1 MRCERQ
7 SVSHIRSWC
16 PSRVPQCSARMRDLL
31 RCLTQ
36 QLGVVMRCGAWEHVA
51 AERMRCERQSV
62 SHIRSWCPSRVPQCS
77 ARMRDLLRC
86 LTQQLGVVVLGS
98 MWAAE
103 RMRCERQ
110 SVSHIRSWCPSRVPR
125 CSARMRDLLRC
136 LTQQLG
142 VVMRCGAWEHV
153 GS

>member
-31 RCLTQ
+31 RCLTH
-36 QLGVVMRCGAWEHVA
+36 QLELVFVGDMGA
-51 AERMRCERQSV
+51 AERMRCERHSV

-86 LTQQLGVVVLGS
+86 LTQQLELVIVGD

-103 RMRCERQ
+103 
-110 SVSHIRSWCPSRVPR
+110 
-125 CSARMRDLLRC
+125 
-136 LTQQLG
+136 G
-142 VVMRCGAWEHV
+142 
-153 GS
+153 